1 MFQNDFN
8 FYYQDFTL
16 PVENPLEKLA
26 LLKEDHDG
34 NSTACPFLLRGELI
48 AMQGEIPK
56 SWSLEIDESLTVS
69 SAEVRVTVYNKYE
82 EADRYLDMD
91 LENVRLIAEPVGGD
105 FLCISQVCGED
116 GERPDSFFELDSAS
130 GSSPIMILITSGRDL
145 KQGTREFAI
154 DDMEEAASYLMS
166 LI

>member
-16 PVENPLEKLA
+16 PVENPLEKLTQ
-26 LLKEDHDG
+26 LKEDHDG
-34 NSTACPFLLRGELI
+34 NSTACPFLLRGELTL
-48 AMQGEIPK
+48 MRNEIPK
-56 SWSLEIDESLTVS
+56 GWSLEIDESLNVS
-69 SAEVRVTVYNKYE
+69 PTDVRVTVYNKYE

-105 FLCISQVCGED
+105 YLCVSQVCGQD
-116 GERPDSFFELDSAS
+116 GEWPESFFELDSAS
-130 GSSPIMILITSGRDL
+130 GSSPIMIMVTSGRDP
-145 KQGTREFAI
+145 KDGTREFAI
-154 DDMEEAASYLMS
+154 DDMEEAASYLLS

>member
-116 GERPDSFFELDSAS
+116 GERSDSFFELDSAS

>member
-8 FYYQDFTL
+8 FFYRDFTL
-16 PVENPLEKLA
+16 PLENPLEKVTQ
-26 LLKEDHDG
+26 LKEEHDG
-34 NSTACPFLLRGELI
+34 NSTACPFLLRNELAFI
-48 AMQGEIPK
+48 QSELPK

-69 SAEVRVTVYNKYE
+69 PTEVRVTVYNKYE

-91 LENVRLIAEPVGGD
+91 LENVRLIAEPAGGD
-105 FLCISQVCGED
+105 FLCISQVCGKD